1 MKQKRFLGFLPAFSL
16 LALPALV
23 HAQTLDVGT
32 GSGEFN
38 EVVDI
43 AITLQSDQDVQ
54 GVVVAVDWDA
64 AVATGVS
71 ITESAAIDD
80 GSEAGADTVVSR
92 IGDDFAV
99 LGVVMDSDPMDNGGV
114 GEVIPAGPDPVQIA
128 TLTLQCGSG
137 PAEGSSPI
145 TLNDGTHSAAA
156 GGPTLDNVIVVG
168 GLSIGELEGLTLDH
182 GEISCTA
189 APDRFTIEATD
200 LENSGS
206 VRVLLNNNA
215 DVEGFV
221 VAVCHDAGAVTLND
235 ILVGADAVQAD
246 FNAVEI
252 EAGGGAIGV
261 VIDLFDPMAA
271 PPNITPGQGQH
282 IASFVYSCNN
292 PLRAGDDPVDAG
304 VGFCDM
310 AVGSPRK
317 DNLIVVGGLSVT
329 ANDGL
334 RLTNN
339 PVRCVAP
346 TVEPPSRE
354 TDCDD
359 GIDNDLDGDI
369 DGDDLDCQSFD
380 FEVISDGPIPA
391 QRDVDTELL
400 LSYNAPTEAALGI
413 GGNGGDV
420 LLGDSPHVST
430 QGFSLGFSYDCAQ
443 VAANATFDI
452 AGTILE
458 AIGAEFIGVQADNDD
473 GDGDGCSLV
482 LAVLVDA
489 LPPFDGAVIPGLGAP
504 QAMGRLSVRVLGDV
518 ACGAEVT
525 IVGED
530 GVNGNGKVPVRNLI
544 SVDNLPYRATVRPI
558 ALTTV
563 QTAVFFRGDCNFTG
577 RNGGL
582 DPVEIA
588 DAAAVI
594 SFLFQKSIFKFHPP
608 CLDACDA
615 NDDGRIDLADAIGVL
630 NYLFVPGA
638 NFPPAPGP
646 GFDSDINPTD
656 PGADPTEDPLDC
668 AGGTACS

>member
-23 HAQTLDVGT
+23 HAQAALVVGT

-43 AITLQSDQDVQ
+43 PITLQSDSDVQ

-64 AVATGVS
+64 SVATGVS
-71 ITESAAIDD
+71 ITESAAVRD
-80 GSEAGADTVVSR
+80 GSEAGADTVVTR

-99 LGVVMDSDPMDNGGV
+99 LGVVMDSNPEDNGGI
-114 GEVIPAGPDPVQIA
+114 GEVIPAGPDAVQIA
-128 TLTLQCGSG
+128 TLSLQCGSG
-137 PAEGSSPI
+137 PAEGSSAI
-145 TLNDGTHSAAA
+145 SFQDATYSAAE

-168 GLSIGELEGLTLDH
+168 GLSIGATEGLTLDN

-200 LENSGS
+200 IENTGS

-221 VAVCHDAGAVTLND
+221 VSVCHGGAVLLDD
-235 ILVGADAVQAD
+235 ILVGADATQAD
-246 FNAVEI
+246 FSAVEI
-252 EAGGGAIGV
+252 DPAVGGAIGV
-261 VIDLFDPMAA
+261 VIDLFDPMAS

-282 IASFVYSCNN
+282 IASFSYSCSP
-292 PLRAGDDPVDAG
+292 PLSTGADPVDAG
-304 VGFCDM
+304 VVFCDM
-310 AVGSPRK
+310 TIGDPLK
-317 DNLIVVGGLSVT
+317 DNLIVVGGRSLTV
-329 ANDGL
+329 ADGL
-334 RLTNN
+334 RLTAN

-359 GIDNDLDGDI
+359 GIDNDLDGLI
-369 DGDDLDCQSFD
+369 DLDDPDCQTFD
-380 FEVISDGPIPA
+380 FEVISDGVIAA
-391 QRDVDTELL
+391 QIGDDTELV

-413 GGNGGDV
+413 GGSGGDV
-420 LLGDSPHVST
+420 LLGDSPQVST
-430 QGFSLGFSYDCAQ
+430 QGFSLGFSFDCSQ
-443 VAANATFDI
+443 VAANSTFDI
-452 AGTILE
+452 GGTILE
-458 AIGAEFIGVQADNDD
+458 SLGAEFIGVQADNADD
-473 GDGDGCSLV
+473 DGDGCSLV

-489 LPPFDGAVIPGLGAP
+489 LPPFDGAVIPGLAQP
-504 QAMGRLSVRVLGDV
+504 QAMGSLSVRVLADV
-518 ACGAEVT
+518 ACGT
-525 IVGED
+525 SIVIRGED
-530 GVNGNGKVPVRNLI
+530 GVNGLGKVPVRNLI
-544 SVDNLPYRATVRPI
+544 SVDNLPYVASVRPI
-558 ALTTV
+558 ALTAAKQPT
-563 QTAVFFRGDCNFTG
+563 FFRGDCNYTG
-577 RNGGL
+577 RANGL

-638 NFPPAPGP
+638 NFPPDPGP
-646 GFDSDINPTD
+646 GYDADLNFTD
-656 PGADPTEDPLDC
+656 PGMDRTDDPLDC
-668 AGGTACS
+668 LGDGSC